1 MPDMSQSHGF
11 EDIDWGSKFEGFDFG
26 RQRTRRVRAE
36 VPIVNRKED
45 PAQRRPERPEVMRR
59 R

>member
-26 RQRTRRVRAE
+26 RS
-36 VPIVNRKED
+36 NGGSFKSLF
-45 PAQRRPERPEVMRR
+45 
-59 R
+59 